1 MNQTVINSVYPKLVP
16 MIAKANAPI
25 DGVID
30 VFHGMGGEDNWVS
43 LSTLLLVVVVLLL
56 RNLSLA
62 AAFSKFRKLNELAGT
77 GQGLSAQV
85 HEAEFSH
92 GQDRLRAVV

>member
-43 LSTLLLVVVVLLL
+43 CHAG
-56 RNLSLA
+56 A
-62 AAFSKFRKLNELAGT
+62 ACYGCCSCC
-77 GQGLSAQV
+77 
-85 HEAEFSH
+85 
-92 GQDRLRAVV
+92 